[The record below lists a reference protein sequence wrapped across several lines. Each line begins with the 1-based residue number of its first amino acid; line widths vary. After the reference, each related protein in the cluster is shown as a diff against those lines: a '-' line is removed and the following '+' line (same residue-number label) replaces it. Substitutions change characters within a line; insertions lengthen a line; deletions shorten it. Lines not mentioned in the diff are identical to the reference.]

1 MKCDFLQKFEE
12 TNWGQKSAEVETGL
26 ATAHCLVL
34 LEDNVTKSVT
44 ELSKIEGRG
53 YTNVTQGPG
62 SQTVEDF

>member
-44 ELSKIEGRG
+44 ERCRIVRRG
-53 YTNVTQGPG
+53 VGKKFCRACH
-62 SQTVEDF
+62 DLR